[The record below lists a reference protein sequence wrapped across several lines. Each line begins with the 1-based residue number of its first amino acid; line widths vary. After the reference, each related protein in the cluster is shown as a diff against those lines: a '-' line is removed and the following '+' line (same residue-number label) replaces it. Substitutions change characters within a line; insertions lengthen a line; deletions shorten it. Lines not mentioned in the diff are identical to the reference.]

1 MKRKKVYLSGPITGL
16 EREDYMERFAI
27 AERELR
33 KLGYKVVNPTKFLIC
48 RCPWIYMFVGY
59 RLTLA
64 YDLWRLMHCDCIFEL
79 PGSSESKGAGIEYSV
94 AYHMKIEPIEWEQAK
109 PIYRKVLEF
118 IDNQKP
124 KEQ

>member
-1 MKRKKVYLSGPITGL
+1 MKKKKVYLSGPITGL
-16 EREDYMERFAI
+16 DREDYMERFAI

-64 YDLWRLMHCDCIFEL
+64 YDIWRLMHCDKIFTL
-79 PGSSESKGAGIEYSV
+79 YGWNLSKGACIEFETASQMGIPDITDSFRSITDKIVQYIVYYEYS
-94 AYHMKIEPIEWEQAK
+94 QG
-109 PIYRKVLEF
+109 
-118 IDNQKP
+118 
-124 KEQ
+124 